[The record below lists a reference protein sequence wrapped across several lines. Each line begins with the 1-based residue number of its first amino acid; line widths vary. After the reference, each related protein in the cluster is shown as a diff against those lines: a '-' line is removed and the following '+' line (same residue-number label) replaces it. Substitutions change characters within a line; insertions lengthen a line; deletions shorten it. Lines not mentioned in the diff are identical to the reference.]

1 VVGVLQV
8 LLGPHVLPLPK
19 FARKLKRADRLLML
33 LENMAFA
40 RGQRA
45 EKTRPRGSL
54 SPTQT
59 SRSMRP
65 RSPTSPNSRS
75 DKRCL
80 GVLDV
85 SSPGKQRNLGCAW
98 TPEGHDG
105 RAWLAEAL
113 AFEANTDFQ
122 ISVEQYGPRTSLE
135 ELVCAMTSASIH
147 KWTSQA
153 LSDKFSRHR
162 IVSNLGIPQMAIH
175 YLVQGTSVDRAEV
188 EDFVLKHLCGPQSH
202 PVAIKPTHL
211 RNGVGVIFV
220 GRVAPED
227 GPQPTI
233 NYLVHHMNKYLAQRP
248 ESHEA
253 LGDRSLKPGFM
264 VQEKYESVLGFDRP
278 LELRIFVLWG
288 RPSLA
293 SWWSHGAKSG
303 EKPIVTFVRSIER
316 EATDEWRILHSRAGC
331 EPMYCKAVEVL
342 QHELPAIAAAAQS
355 VSTRLGAPFLRADFF
370 AGSEKWGIRL
380 NEVACGDAL
389 DNTLLEIGGDCFN
402 SESLSLAQVIC
413 EGHSMCQK
421 YFPPEH
427 FLSQLGVQGSCYKD
441 MVVMDVCYSDS
452 INSEVPSKSYQ
463 SCNEVS
469 LVAPGKESTNEVAPG
484 GTVQDLRPK
493 TEQSSFQEL
502 PAPRSSKRRD
512 YKLGDD
518 VEVWS
523 KSHQMW
529 RQGRVQ
535 KIGTSTISVSFT
547 LPDGL
552 LYAKELPPGHR
563 DLRRASITDPDDSTA
578 NNTWKVGD
586 EIEVYSNSRKLWGQG
601 RIQKVAARDG
611 DQVVLARFMMP
622 DGSICE
628 KEMWASSTELRR
640 AASLEGDIA
649 STTPLGGSEF
659 VNTRR
664 PNPATS
670 PDARAPKTFS
680 ATSTHDV
687 KGVSP
692 IVGTQHLKFETQD
705 ENLQPPNS
713 APNTSAVQRSPS
725 YVRIREASPQGLQQ
739 LSAPIGQTSV
749 AQRTGS
755 YVPPINNAHVVQKAI
770 LLTQDRRCVQ
780 SPQDGSSAPRSFSYV
795 PPPAES
801 LARQQALS
809 AASPINQ
816 TFVPTC
822 TTSQASQPS
831 SYLRVP
837 SKVRMQSSAQ
847 GRAASVP
854 PQRVGAPQTS
864 RSFVAPSW
872 ASGGQSHP
880 ATASAPNGTVA
891 KVRSAHSLVAGGKL
905 QIEDIATAP
914 GLPNPMHPQ
923 MRSQILARLGIA
935 PDATIKKMNSFG
947 GQNDG
952 VWLLESGGITC
963 VLKLVRNVNLGIEL
977 PTETERFA
985 QLAAACPNLLYDD
998 ALTFPMRIFRLR
1010 SQVQNPTFD
1019 LLVMPLA
1026 TGERLSDIVSILWAL
1041 KKRGQVMDI
1050 MERAGK
1056 FLKDFHARYNNMQ
1069 HCDFQPSN
1077 LFYDEARQKF
1087 TLVDLADLGQQA
1099 LITEKDADRF
1109 LNGLRIMGKSLGP
1122 EFMETLRHFQAGYTS
1137 C

>member
-1 VVGVLQV
+1 M
-8 LLGPHVLPLPK
+8 LPERTTL
-19 FARKLKRADRLLML
+19 AR
-33 LENMAFA
+33 E
-40 RGQRA
+40 QRA
-45 EKTRPRGSL
+45 EKTRPRGSH

-59 SRSMRP
+59 SWSSRR
-65 RSPTSPNSRS
+65 RRQTSP
-75 DKRCL
+75 KQEL
-80 GVLDV
+80 
-85 SSPGKQRNLGCAW
+85 PGPDAR
-98 TPEGHDG
+98 T
-105 RAWLAEAL
+105 WLEEAHV
-113 AFEANTDFQ
+113 FELNADFQ
-122 ISVEQYGPRTSLE
+122 ISVEPNDQQASLE
-135 ELVCAMTSASIH
+135 ELVCTIRCDSVN
-147 KWTSQA
+147 KLTPQA
-153 LSDKFSRHR
+153 LSDKLVRHR
-162 IVSNLGIPQMAIH
+162 IVSNLGIPQMPVH
-175 YLVQGTSVDRAEV
+175 YLVQGNSVEKAEV
-188 EDFVLKHLCGPQSH
+188 ENFVLTHLCGPQSH

-227 GPQPTI
+227 GPQPTV

-248 ESHEA
+248 ESCEHCEDD
-253 LGDRSLKPGFM
+253 LLKPGFM
-264 VQEKYESVLGFDRP
+264 AQEKYEAFLGFDRP
-278 LELRIFVLWG
+278 LELRVFVLWG
-288 RPSLA
+288 RCRLA
-293 SWWSHGAKSG
+293 SWWSHGANSG
-303 EKPIVTFVRSIER
+303 DQPIVTLARNLVHNSRSGS
-316 EATDEWRILHSRAGC
+316 TDEWSVLHSRAGSD
-331 EPMYCKAVEVL
+331 PMYYKALEVL
-342 QHELPAIAAAAQS
+342 QCEVQTIAATAESLATEVGS
-355 VSTRLGAPFLRADFF
+355 PFLRADFF
-370 AGSEKWGIRL
+370 VGSERWGIRL
-380 NEVACGDAL
+380 NDVACGDAL
-389 DNTLLEIGGDCFN
+389 NNSLLELSDESSN
-402 SESLSLAQVIC
+402 SHALAIAHAIRD
-413 EGHSMCQK
+413 GHSLCQRR
-421 YFPPEH
+421 FPPEH
-427 FLSQLGVQGSCYKD
+427 FLSRLGVRGGCYKD